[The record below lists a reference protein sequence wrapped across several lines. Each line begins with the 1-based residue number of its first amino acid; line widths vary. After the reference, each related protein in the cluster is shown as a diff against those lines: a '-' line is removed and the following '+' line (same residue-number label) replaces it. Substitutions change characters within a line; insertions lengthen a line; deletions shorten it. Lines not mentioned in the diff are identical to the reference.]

1 MFEDRGAL
9 TTPYARSQGAW
20 FIDQKCE
27 DDNKGYWWLRYYGKS
42 YEEEEGEYDFISRV
56 NFDGY
61 IEMAKTGRRRY
72 KLLYSSCILAKNRL
86 RLIAFRL
93 LGR

>member
-27 DDNKGYWWLRYYGKS
+27 DDNKGGWWLRYYGKS
-42 YEEEEGEYDFISRV
+42 YEEEGEYDFISCV

-61 IEMAKTGRRRY
+61 IEMAAQDVEDTNC
-72 KLLYSSCILAKNRL
+72 CIRP
-86 RLIAFRL
+86 AFWL
-93 LGR
+93 KID

>member
-1 MFEDRGAL
+1 MFEDRGSL

-27 DDNKGYWWLRYYGKS
+27 DDNKGGWWLRYYGKS
-42 YEEEEGEYDFISRV
+42 YEEEEGEYDFISCV

-61 IEMAKTGRRRY
+61 IEMAAQDVEDTNC
-72 KLLYSSCILAKNRL
+72 CIRP
-86 RLIAFRL
+86 AFWL
-93 LGR
+93 KID